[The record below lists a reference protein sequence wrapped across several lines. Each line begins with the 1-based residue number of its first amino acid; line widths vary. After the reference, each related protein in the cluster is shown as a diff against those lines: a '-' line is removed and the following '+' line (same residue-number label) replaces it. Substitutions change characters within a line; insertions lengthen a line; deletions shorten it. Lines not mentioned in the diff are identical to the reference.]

1 MEFFTY
7 NLMVLLEYFVS
18 IEAYT
23 TKKNLNV
30 VLFFVSFY
38 CILGGIGEVMLT
50 AVGKS
55 KLRQNEYKNLRYLY
69 LPLVRFSK
77 VI

>member
-7 NLMVLLEYFVS
+7 NLMVLLEYFIS

-23 TKKNLNV
+23 TKKK
-30 VLFFVSFY
+30 FKCGTIFRF
-38 CILGGIGEVMLT
+38 ILLRQGEVMLT